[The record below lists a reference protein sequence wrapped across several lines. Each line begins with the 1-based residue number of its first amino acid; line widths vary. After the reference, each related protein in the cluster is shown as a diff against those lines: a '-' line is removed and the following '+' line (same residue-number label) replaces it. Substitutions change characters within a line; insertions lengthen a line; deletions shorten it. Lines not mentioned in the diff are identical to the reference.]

1 MDPRKGIAPA
11 IPLPRVLFTIRT
23 IKMTDFH
30 THILP
35 GIDDGSRDIDMT
47 MAMLEAERD
56 MGVTHIYATPHFYAH
71 RKSVSTFLDRRN
83 KALSEVRQILSR
95 RTDLPAITE
104 GAEVYYFTGIGRAE
118 HLSDLCI
125 AGTDILLLEMPFAQ
139 WNGDMVRAVD
149 DLIRKRGLRVV
160 LAHVERYE
168 RFQKDRSAWHR
179 IIEMPL
185 TLQMNA
191 ESFIETGS
199 WLRPSHAH
207 KLCMRLI
214 EEHENCII
222 GSDCHDMTERPPNI
236 AGARQVIEQKAGA
249 ERLTA
254 MDRYTNELLGI

>member
-1 MDPRKGIAPA
+1 MI
-11 IPLPRVLFTIRT
+11 
-23 IKMTDFH
+23 DFH

-71 RKSVSTFLDRRN
+71 RKSVSTFLSRRDN
-83 KALSEVRQILSR
+83 ALAEVRQILSK
-95 RTDLPAITE
+95 RTDLPTITE
-104 GAEVYYFTGIGRAE
+104 GAEVYYFTGISRAE
-118 HLSDLCI
+118 HLPDLCI

-139 WNGDMVRAVD
+139 WTGDMTRAVD
-149 DLIRKRGLRVV
+149 DLIRKRKLRIV

-199 WLRPSHAH
+199 WLRPSHGH

-222 GSDCHDMTERPPNI
+222 GSDCHNMTDRKPNI
-236 AGARQVIEQKAGA
+236 ADARAVIEQKAGA
-249 ERLTA
+249 ERLEQI
-254 MDRYTNELLGI
+254 DRYTHELLGI

>member
-1 MDPRKGIAPA
+1 MDPRKGTAYTV
-11 IPLPRVLFTIRT
+11 PLPRVLFDIGTIDM
-23 IKMTDFH
+23 IDFH

-47 MAMLEAERD
+47 MAMLEKERD

-71 RKSVSTFLDRRN
+71 RKSVSTFLSRRDH
-83 KALSEVRQILSR
+83 ALSEVRQILSKR
-95 RTDLPAITE
+95 PDLPTITE
-104 GAEVYYFTGIGRAE
+104 GAEVYYFTGIDRAE
-118 HLSDLCI
+118 HLPELCI

-139 WNGDMVRAVD
+139 WTSDMARAVED
-149 DLIRKRGLRVV
+149 ILRKRCLRVV

-168 RFQKDRSAWHR
+168 RLQKDRSAWHR

-207 KLCMRLI
+207 KLCLRLI
-214 EEHENCII
+214 EEQENCII

-236 AGARQVIEQKAGA
+236 ENARLVIKQKAGA
-249 ERLTA
+249 ERLAA
-254 MDRYTNELLGI
+254 MDKYTQSLLRI